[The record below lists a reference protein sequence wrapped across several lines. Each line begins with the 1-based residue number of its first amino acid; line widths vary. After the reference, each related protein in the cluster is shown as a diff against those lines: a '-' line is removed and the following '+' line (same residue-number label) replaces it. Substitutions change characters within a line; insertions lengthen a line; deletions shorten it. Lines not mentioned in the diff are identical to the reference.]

1 MKCTTVLLQ
10 RGLHTPPSP
19 LLHHRAHRRSRA
31 FRCKVRRGSWRIVLF
46 VCLQYPAGVTSAWL
60 QGQCCVMTI
69 NSHFGRR
76 TGPEITARASF
87 RRNVKAFTARV
98 QARMNTPGAHQA
110 VKRAIVCHSEKT
122 ALLECLQHL
131 PIAVDEAWVD
141 AAPSIVDD
149 RVYCMSEQPHP
160 SFHFVLEPL
169 ELALAPD
176 DELAQIHKEHP

>member
-1 MKCTTVLLQ
+1 MN
-10 RGLHTPPSP
+10 
-19 LLHHRAHRRSRA
+19 
-31 FRCKVRRGSWRIVLF
+31 VRRHCCSWISIRRLLRCFIIGRTEDLGQFAAKCVEGRGASSCSF
-46 VCLQYPAGVTSAWL
+46 CLRYPAGVTSAWL
-60 QGQCCVMTI
+60 QGRCCVMTI

-87 RRNVKAFTARV
+87 RRTAKAFTARV

-110 VKRAIVCHSEKT
+110 AKRAIVCHSEKT
-122 ALLECLQHL
+122 ALLECLHHL

-141 AAPSIVDD
+141 AAASIVDD
-149 RVYCMSEQPHP
+149 RVYCMSEQPDP

-176 DELAQIHKEHP
+176 HELAQIHKEHP